1 MSVTKQEA
9 GDKPTINGFA
19 KRVSGSSVSDKLSP
33 QEEKSPF
40 FPFPGKNNKFIQDVS
55 PGKTTWNSLETS
67 MWETPETR
75 GSYHLHRK
83 KQKFWLQNQMVR
95 TLLFELGS
103 FRKNTWAVFWGDAI
117 FPPFSVGY
125 PSCSRL
131 PSHHVKFYG
140 LISQM
145 PTSGDL
151 KSGDCLFS
159 LPPRNFNKTSPPPP
173 EKLTQPPMG
182 MT

>member
-33 QEEKSPF
+33 QEEKSPL

-75 GSYHLHRK
+75 GSLIPFTWEK
-83 KQKFWLQNQMVR
+83 AEILVAKSN
-95 TLLFELGS
+95 GS
-103 FRKNTWAVFWGDAI
+103 H
-117 FPPFSVGY
+117 PSV
-125 PSCSRL
+125 
-131 PSHHVKFYG
+131 
-140 LISQM
+140 
-145 PTSGDL
+145 
-151 KSGDCLFS
+151 
-159 LPPRNFNKTSPPPP
+159 
-173 EKLTQPPMG
+173 
-182 MT
+182 

>member
-33 QEEKSPF
+33 QEEKSPL

-75 GSYHLHRK
+75 GSYHLHGK
-83 KQKFWLQNQMVR
+83 KQKFWLQNQMVC
-95 TLLFELGS
+95 TVLFEFGS
-103 FRKNTWAVFWGDAI
+103 FKI
-117 FPPFSVGY
+117 
-125 PSCSRL
+125 
-131 PSHHVKFYG
+131 YG
-140 LISQM
+140 LCFEAMQFFHLFQLDIPLVADCP
-145 PTSGDL
+145 PTMS
-151 KSGDCLFS
+151 
-159 LPPRNFNKTSPPPP
+159 NF
-173 EKLTQPPMG
+173 MV
-182 MT
+182 